1 MLRNPAPLRMVPH
14 RLHVSVWSLI
24 GVLVWALPAA
34 SQTYTQRG
42 FVEGRSTIYPQEA
55 ANDAGRFIAE
65 ALLRYEGSLKLSTA
79 FQVNGTLDVRTDT
92 HRQTE
97 RELNLSWWDRAR
109 QRPLA
114 SLRRLSAAYHHGGLS
129 IEAGKQFVRWG
140 KADILNPTDRF
151 APRDYLTVVDNE
163 FLGITAARLTYERG
177 SDTLDVVWSPRFTPS
192 RIPLAD
198 QRWSPAPAQPS
209 GFILRDAGTAFPGG
223 SQAGVRWNHIGFVEF
238 SASYYDG
245 FNHLPLFDAYTSSDG
260 VVPVVTLRRL
270 YPKLRMIGGDTA
282 VPLRFFE
289 IKAEAAYFNSAEPL
303 GDDYAQ
309 YVVQL
314 ERHSGEWTFVAGYA
328 GEHVFSPGTRAI
340 EFAPDRGITKTV
352 LGSAR
357 YTIDVNRSLAFETS
371 IRQNLDGAWVR
382 AEYSQAFGQHWRA
395 TGNVSVIGGKPADF
409 LGQYRRN
416 SHAVLILRYSF

>member
-1 MLRNPAPLRMVPH
+1 MLNTPLQLRLPHPLR
-14 RLHVSVWSLI
+14 VSVWSLI
-24 GVLVWALPAA
+24 GLLVWTWPAV

-42 FVEGRSTIYPQEA
+42 FIENRFTLYPQKTP
-55 ANDAGRFIAE
+55 NDAGRFVAE

-79 FQVNGTLDVRTDT
+79 FQVNGALDVRTDT

-97 RELNLSWWDRAR
+97 RKLHMSWWDRER
-109 QRPLA
+109 RRPLA
-114 SLRRLSAAYHHGGLS
+114 AARRLSAAYHRGGLS

-163 FLGITAARLTYERG
+163 FLGITAARLTYEKA
-177 SDTLDVVWSPRFTPS
+177 SDTFDVVWSPRLTPS
-192 RIPLAD
+192 RIPLPD
-198 QRWSPAPAQPS
+198 QRWAPVQAEPS
-209 GFILRDAGTAFPGG
+209 GFIVRDGGAAFPFG
-223 SQAGVRWNHIGFVEF
+223 SQAGLRWNHIGVVEF
-238 SASYYDG
+238 SASYYEG
-245 FNHLPLFDAYTSSDG
+245 FNHLPSFAADASFDG

-270 YPKLRMIGGDTA
+270 YPRLRMVGADAA

-289 IKAEAAYFNSAEPL
+289 IKAEAAYFNSADPL
-303 GDDYAQ
+303 TDDYAQ
-309 YVVQL
+309 YVVEL
-314 ERHSGEWTFVAGYA
+314 ERHSGEWTFVGGYA
-328 GEHVFSPGTRAI
+328 GEHVFSQGTRAV

-357 YTIDVNRSLAFETS
+357 YTIDVNRSIAFETS

-395 TGNVSVIGGKPADF
+395 TGNVSLIRGKPADF

-416 SHAVLILRYSF
+416 SRAGLILRYSF